1 MEDIND
7 INDINNLKDALIEI
21 RVAKKKSTTKKI
33 TKKTSKESKT
43 EQKEKN
49 AFHKKYNN
57 IFVHL
62 NRLKRWRYQKK
73 SKYYKTPTDL
83 PQDII
88 MLIKNKYSTIK
99 DIENLYSTLIKSRC
113 FSVIKNRFEE
123 IIELENNNN
132 NQNFNKN
139 LNKDDNQD
147 DNQNDENIDDINNRV
162 DEIDNIIRETDKKI
176 IDIILNILQEIKN
189 KFEIISEKIMYDT
202 LSSTHYYNDVSSDI
216 VKFFK
221 DNGYKIK
228 TKKIFIN
235 LLNFFNQ
242 NFLDII
248 DFDKI
253 NIDDEILEKILL
265 SQCMHNTNYENIEKI
280 YNILNNNN
288 VNFFDILIKI
298 ILNYEFYRSQATQ
311 QKVFNIFN
319 FVIKINPSKC
329 LEILQHIPFIVFA
342 DNYFDDDFN
351 LYDDNF
357 DIKNIINK
365 IKNNINTTFNIY
377 IDKLDKLDNISK
389 FSNIYDVKIYSVID
403 DKIVKELFN
412 LIHPY
417 FIDNT
422 QNKKNKR
429 RRMQKKIIVIKN
441 DNIYYDFIDEHTYN
455 FFGKQITGSEIKEI
469 YNIIR
474 KIFYNYICNKFTKEK
489 DIIKITD
496 CSIFKYNNFLLNNEE
511 KINLFKNI
519 FNGKILANDIT
530 SFIIN
535 NNEIADF
542 LITKSKLNENL
553 IKTAF
558 KMSNYNFINRMIEL
572 KYNMKTS
579 YLKYIN
585 QDEYLIDILKIIN
598 KYNTLEFDDE
608 IDWALHLKYLNP
620 NINISE
626 YIYDENNEEL
636 RKQLNEKINKYLE
649 LSIIDKFNLMNF
661 DEFIGYVNSNK
672 IKININDLIKIN
684 DYRKRVILLDH
695 IKM

>member
-1 MEDIND
+1 MDE
-7 INDINNLKDALIEI
+7 NNNAIIEI
-21 RVAKKKSTTKKI
+21 KVAKKKNSKI
-33 TKKTSKESKT
+33 SKT

-88 MLIKNKYSTIK
+88 MIIKNKYSTIK
-99 DIENLYSTLIKSRC
+99 DIDNLYSTLIKSRC

-123 IIELENNNN
+123 IIALENNNN
-132 NQNFNKN
+132 IN
-139 LNKDDNQD
+139 DN
-147 DNQNDENIDDINNRV
+147 NHENIDDMNNRV

-176 IDIILNILQEIKN
+176 ISIILDILKEIKN
-189 KFEIISEKIMYDT
+189 KFQIISEKIISDT
-202 LSSTHYYNDVSSDI
+202 LSSTHYFNDISNDI

-221 DNGYKIK
+221 DNGYIIK
-228 TKKIFIN
+228 TRKIFIN
-235 LLNFFNQ
+235 LLNFLSHD
-242 NFLDII
+242 FLDII

-253 NIDDEILEKILL
+253 TIDDEILEKILF
-265 SQCMHNTNYENIEKI
+265 SEYMFTTNYEHIEKI
-280 YNILNNNN
+280 YNLVKNNNI
-288 VNFFDILIKI
+288 NFFDILIKI
-298 ILNYEFYRSQATQ
+298 ILNVRFYRSQDIQ
-311 QKVFNIFN
+311 QKIFNIFN

-342 DNYFDDDFN
+342 DNYFDDEFN

-357 DIKNIINK
+357 DIKNMINK
-365 IKNNINTTFNIY
+365 LKNNINTTFNIY
-377 IDKLDKLDNISK
+377 ISKLDNISK
-389 FSNIYDVKIYSVID
+389 INTTFSKFEKIDIKTYGYID
-403 DKIVKELFN
+403 DKIVKEVFN
-412 LIHPY
+412 LIHPI
-417 FIDNT
+417 FIEST
-422 QNKKNKR
+422 KNKKNKSR
-429 RRMQKKIIVIKN
+429 RRRRVKNNIINIKN
-441 DNIYYDFIDEHTYN
+441 DDIYYNFINDHSYN
-455 FFGKQITGSEIKEI
+455 FCGKEFTGIEIKEI

-474 KIFYNYICNKFTKEK
+474 KIFYDYICNKFTKEK

-511 KINLFKNI
+511 KINLFKTI

-535 NNEIADF
+535 NNELADF

-553 IKTAF
+553 IITAF
-558 KMSNYNFINRMIEL
+558 KISNYNFINRMIEL

-585 QDEYLIDILKIIN
+585 EDIYLIDILKIIN

-608 IDWALHLKYLNP
+608 IDWAVHIKYLNP

-626 YIYDENNEEL
+626 YIYDDNNEEL
-636 RKQLNEKINKYLE
+636 RNQLNEKINKYSA
-649 LSIIDKFNLMNF
+649 LSIIDKFNLMKH
-661 DEFIGYVNSNK
+661 DEFIGYISSNK

-695 IKM
+695 VKM